1 VKNIGEMMRQ
11 AQQMQQRMQ
20 EMQDRLAETEATGR
34 SGAGMVEV
42 TLNGK
47 GAARRIRIDP
57 QLLETKE
64 TEVLEDLIVAAIND
78 AKAKVDAHAAEEMAK
93 LTGGLKLPPGMKL
106 PF

>member
-1 VKNIGEMMRQ
+1 MKNIGEMMRQ

-57 QLLETKE
+57 QLDGGGHDATAA
-64 TEVLEDLIVAAIND
+64 VGAAASRSRDAASWVARSRIRLACS
-78 AKAKVDAHAAEEMAK
+78 
-93 LTGGLKLPPGMKL
+93 
-106 PF
+106 